1 MKYLALVLVL
11 LAGRFA
17 VADGGN
23 DESDPFLG
31 QLNSIEFLPLE
42 VGNSWTYTHVYRNG
56 TYFEDA
62 PGVFPDIDPADLK
75 QFEVPGYPF
84 GQKIS
89 VPPESLLLP
98 DGRELVIEITHTET
112 IEGFEYFVFSEPDYE
127 WPPLPDGFLSGQKVR
142 VTEDR
147 ILVFW
152 RRGQDQPL
160 YEFGTG
166 WLETGPDS
174 PEKEIWWEGNLRTGI
189 ETVGFNFGYQ
199 PGNWEISFTSGYGA
213 GLGIYYLLHPGTELS
228 MFENSLV
235 PVSATISGNEI
246 LYEELAFSRPQ
257 TSVSPKSWGSL
268 KQGLKFSP

>member
-1 MKYLALVLVL
+1 MKHLALVLVL
-11 LAGRFA
+11 LAGRSA

-31 QLNSIEFLPLE
+31 QLNSVEFLPLE
-42 VGNSWTYTHVYRNG
+42 VGNSWSYTHVYRNE

-75 QFEVPGYPF
+75 PFEVPGYPF
-84 GQKIS
+84 GEGKPL
-89 VPPESLLLP
+89 PPESLLLP

-160 YEFGTG
+160 YEFGMG
-166 WLETGPDS
+166 WFETGPGS
-174 PEKEIWWEGNLRTGI
+174 PRKEIWWEGDPANRDRNGRLQLCKSAGKLGNFVHLRVRSRTRD
-189 ETVGFNFGYQ
+189 
-199 PGNWEISFTSGYGA
+199 
-213 GLGIYYLLHPGTELS
+213 LLPA
-228 MFENSLV
+228 
-235 PVSATISGNEI
+235 P
-246 LYEELAFSRPQ
+246 SRNRAQ
-257 TSVSPKSWGSL
+257 HV
-268 KQGLKFSP
+268 